1 VVTGRKRYCHPIA
14 GVRLLFGLFLI
25 KAAQCAEGKTT
36 TTASEKESHPFC
48 SFFGGNIGLK
58 KLSRLF
64 LTLSRCHITFWHF
77 LPSKQPSV
85 CAEALEKES
94 HPLPK
99 TAKKKSLQQQAAA
112 GYEARAASMVVVAC
126 SLEKAF
132 A

>member
-1 VVTGRKRYCHPIA
+1 MCRGQNDYDGIRERKSSS
-14 GVRLLFGLFLI
+14 LFVFRRKHWLEKIPSTFSDPLQVSYYFL
-25 KAAQCAEGKTT
+25 
-36 TTASEKESHPFC
+36 PF
-48 SFFGGNIGLK
+48 F
-58 KLSRLF
+58 
-64 LTLSRCHITFWHF
+64 
-77 LPSKQPSV
+77 PSKQPSV
-85 CAEALEKES
+85 RAEALEKES